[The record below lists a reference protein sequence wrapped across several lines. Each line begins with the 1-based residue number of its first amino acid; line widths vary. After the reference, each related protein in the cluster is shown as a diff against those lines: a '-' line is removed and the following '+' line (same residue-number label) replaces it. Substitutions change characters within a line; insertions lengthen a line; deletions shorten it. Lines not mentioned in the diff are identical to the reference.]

1 MPKKQCRKAT
11 GEFKKCAKPRA
22 KAAKAAA
29 PKKKRVATPKQLE
42 NLAAGRAKRA
52 QYVAALKASGVPVV
66 RRRTKAS
73 AAMTARYNK
82 EMAGLGEFGPSVPAG
97 YVAAPPMIG
106 PPAIAS
112 VAAASSASNASPF
125 AKAYPGLT

>member
-1 MPKKQCRKAT
+1 MPKKQCRAKT

-97 YVAAPPMIG
+97 YVAAPPM
-106 PPAIAS
+106 PAIAS
-112 VAAASSASNASPF
+112 VAAASSAPNVSPY